1 MRVSSLRVHE
11 SLGRIGWA
19 PLAGAALILV
29 GLLHGAG
36 QFAQWQT
43 LQGLQLRSEE
53 VAEQLAQLQR
63 GERKVAAASEDPMAD
78 VQRQLPAQ
86 PQATEAIE
94 RVYRLAKAEKIS
106 LSRGEY
112 ALGVDPET
120 RLARY
125 QIVLPLRG
133 SYPQIRR
140 FLQALLAQMPA
151 LVMEDIDLQRK
162 RIGDSELTGRI
173 RMTLYLSRS

>member
-1 MRVSSLRVHE
+1 MRVSSLRIHE
-11 SLGRIGWA
+11 HLRRLGWA
-19 PLAGAALILV
+19 PLAGCVLV
-29 GLLHGAG
+29 LGGVLHGT
-36 QFAQWQT
+36 AQLEHWQA
-43 LQGLQLRSEE
+43 LQALQARSVEVTEQLGQLR
-53 VAEQLAQLQR
+53 R
-63 GERKVAAASEDPMAD
+63 GERQPATASVDPAQD
-78 VQRQLPAQ
+78 LQRQLPAQ
-86 PQATEAIE
+86 PEATEAIE
-94 RVYRLAKAEKIS
+94 RLYRLARDEKIS

-133 SYPQIRR
+133 SYLQIRR
-140 FLQALLAQMPA
+140 FLQALVGQMPA
-151 LVMEDIDLQRK
+151 LVLEDIDLQRK

>member
-1 MRVSSLRVHE
+1 MRASSLRVYE
-11 SLGRIGWA
+11 ALARVGWA
-19 PLAGAALILV
+19 PLAGATLALIGV
-29 GLLHGAG
+29 LHGIG

-43 LQGLQLRSEE
+43 LQGLQLRSEQ
-53 VAEQLAQLQR
+53 VTEQLAQVKR
-63 GERKVAAASEDPMAD
+63 GERKAAPVDEDPLAD
-78 VQRQLPAQ
+78 VHRQLPAQ

-94 RVYRLAKAEKIS
+94 RVYRMARAENIS

>member
-11 SLGRIGWA
+11 YLRQLGWA
-19 PLAGAALILV
+19 PLAGVVLMLGAA
-29 GLLHGAG
+29 LHGAG
-36 QFAQWQT
+36 QIGQWQDLQALQARSEDVSEQLAQVRRGERPAAVVSVDP
-43 LQGLQLRSEE
+43 LQGLQ
-53 VAEQLAQLQR
+53 Q
-63 GERKVAAASEDPMAD
+63 
-78 VQRQLPAQ
+78 QLPAQ

-94 RVYRLAKAEKIS
+94 RLYRLARDEKIS

-112 ALGVDPET
+112 ALGVDPDT
-120 RLARY
+120 KLARY
-125 QIVLPLRG
+125 QILLPLRG
-133 SYPQIRR
+133 SYLQIRR

-151 LVMEDIDLQRK
+151 LVLEDIDLQRK